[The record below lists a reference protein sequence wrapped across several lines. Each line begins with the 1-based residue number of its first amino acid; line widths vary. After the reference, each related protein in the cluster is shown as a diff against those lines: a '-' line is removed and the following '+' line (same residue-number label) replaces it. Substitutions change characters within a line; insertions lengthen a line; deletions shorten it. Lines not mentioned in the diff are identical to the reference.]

1 MSTHKRICSSILR
14 VLIVCSCI
22 TLSIFLF
29 LNRSQIENRITETVI
44 PSIEKH
50 FFKSSFELDKV
61 NESFIEILSKHSDI
75 STVVLYKFVPDED
88 TKMYKGQVRTST

>member
-29 LNRSQIENRITETVI
+29 LNRSQIENRITKTVI
-44 PSIEKH
+44 PSIEKY

-61 NESFIEILSKHSDI
+61 NESFIEILSKNSDI